1 MIKFASTKLA
11 STIKTDHTFI
21 TVVVEVHWI
30 PIILQKLFITKILWL
45 DDIIIDSLLM
55 RFSRLKY
62 FLMITNWEL
71 FITYSQFFKFLFE
84 NFMKAY
90 KVFFFKSSLKF
101 HSKPSSN
108 TFPFSLWYF
117 LMTFTSLFLLKSL
130 HALSVVCVYLGVGSS
145 TG

>member
-55 RFSRLKY
+55 KFSRLKY
-62 FLMITNWEL
+62 FLMITNREL

-90 KVFFFKSSLKF
+90 KVFFLNLPWNFIPSPPQTPSPSPSGISSWLLRHF
-101 HSKPSSN
+101 FYWSHCMLLVL
-108 TFPFSLWYF
+108 SLCTW
-117 LMTFTSLFLLKSL
+117 
-130 HALSVVCVYLGVGSS
+130 V
-145 TG
+145 